1 MRHAWQRAECHLPC
15 RSEVLAYARKL
26 LDIEQDKAPADDPEG
41 DVAAQNVGLA
51 EKRVSNQLIKRELG
65 VELKFPS
72 YREGLAAIARRH
84 LTPFM
89 V

>member
-1 MRHAWQRAECHLPC
+1 M
-15 RSEVLAYARKL
+15 LAYSRKL
-26 LDIEQDKAPADDPEG
+26 LDIEQKETPANEPEG
-41 DVAAQNVGLA
+41 DGAAQNVGLA
-51 EKRVSNQLIKRELG
+51 EKRVSNHLIKHELG

>member
-1 MRHAWQRAECHLPC
+1 
-15 RSEVLAYARKL
+15 VLAYSRKL
-26 LDIEQDKAPADDPEG
+26 LNIEEKEAPVAEPVG
-41 DVAAQNVGLA
+41 NGGAAQSAGLA
-51 EKRVSNQLIKRELG
+51 EKRVSNQLIKHELG

>member
-1 MRHAWQRAECHLPC
+1 M
-15 RSEVLAYARKL
+15 LAYSRKL
-26 LDIEQDKAPADDPEG
+26 LGIEHKEAPVNELEDSD
-41 DVAAQNVGLA
+41 AAQSVGLA
-51 EKRVSNQLIKRELG
+51 EKRVSNQLIKQELG

-72 YREGLAAIARRH
+72 YREGLAAIAKRH